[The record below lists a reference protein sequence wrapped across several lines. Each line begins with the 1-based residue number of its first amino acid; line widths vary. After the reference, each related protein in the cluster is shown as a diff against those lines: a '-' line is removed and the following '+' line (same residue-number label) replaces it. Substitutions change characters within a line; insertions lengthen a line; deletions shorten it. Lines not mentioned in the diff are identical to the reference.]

1 MTPTSAPRL
10 RGVPGLWRVI
20 PFDDRLLFHKVAAL
34 LHARPRRGRG
44 ASLSEYGV
52 LGAVSRDKT
61 PLHKVAAWS
70 LLFCTLVHVAAHLYN
85 YSQYH
90 AAATA
95 VWEKSVLGKESG
107 LDPQPAYWEVRRGAR
122 ACLLGPLGCV

>member
-1 MTPTSAPRL
+1 
-10 RGVPGLWRVI
+10 
-20 PFDDRLLFHKVAAL
+20 
-34 LHARPRRGRG
+34 
-44 ASLSEYGV
+44 
-52 LGAVSRDKT
+52 VSRDKT

-107 LDPQPAYWEVRRGAR
+107 LDPQPAYWEVRRGAMWGLLARLRMDAYR
-122 ACLLGPLGCV
+122 ASLLGCVWMRMDAYRACSLGCVWMC